1 MQALNLRPELVA
13 PQIQSAEPRTS
24 QGVSRSSQDESSF
37 EVALRKAQKE
47 LDESSSSDKKVESE
61 QKTTQPTTE
70 GKNETNSH
78 EKEQNLVAKE
88 DLHSESVL
96 DLDVKN
102 LLENQELAS
111 EVKLG
116 DFTIEFEDLLA
127 KSEEISEDVILQDVV
142 SEEIISFSKNVEEI
156 LPINLDAEKIDLK
169 DLVLE
174 NSSENEKTDSV
185 IIDSE
190 LVAESEKEI
199 SKDEDFSEDLLM
211 SVLNGQNE
219 NSKAVEM
226 QTLPQDEVSNEIS
239 LDFSKTE
246 KVGEKKNQPIISVI
260 DERTV
265 SAEAKEQ
272 GNFVTSITQT
282 SDNSAQMSMN
292 LSPNAQQNIQF
303 EGMVNQTSTQSSN
316 FSAML
321 SSEIQNNAYEFVK
334 AGSMVLKDNNSG
346 TINLVLNPDE
356 LGNVKIQLELSDK
369 LIAGKIVV
377 ATKEAY
383 DAFKS
388 SMDALKE
395 AFNASGFETS
405 GFDLSWSGNSNENS
419 SNFDDSRNF
428 HGFAYERNLS
438 EYVEDSY
445 GMELVR
451 DTIAYGSSLV
461 NMMA

>member
-1 MQALNLRPELVA
+1 MQALNLRLESVA

-24 QGVSRSSQDESSF
+24 QGASSSSQDESSF

-47 LDESSSSDKKVESE
+47 LDESSSSDKKIESE
-61 QKTTQPTTE
+61 QKATQPTTE
-70 GKNETNSH
+70 GKNEENSQ
-78 EKEQNLVAKE
+78 EKEQKISVKENLF
-88 DLHSESVL
+88 SE
-96 DLDVKN
+96 
-102 LLENQELAS
+102 
-111 EVKLG
+111 
-116 DFTIEFEDLLA
+116 EDLLLSLENVTEVDEVMPNENLG
-127 KSEEISEDVILQDVV
+127 KFTVNLESYLINSEEGANLAENS
-142 SEEIISFSKNVEEI
+142 EEI
-156 LPINLDAEKIDLK
+156 LPMDLEIENMDLK
-169 DLVLE
+169 DLVLKTSPE
-174 NSSENEKTDSV
+174 NSKSESLVENL
-185 IIDSE
+185 E
-190 LVAESEKEI
+190 LV
-199 SKDEDFSEDLLM
+199 SKDEKELSLEKDKSQEDLFAMLT
-211 SVLNGQNE
+211 GQVE
-219 NSKAVEM
+219 TSKTTEV
-226 QTLPQDEVSNEIS
+226 QDLSNLAQEEVATEVSFE
-239 LDFSKTE
+239 FSKSE
-246 KVGEKKNQPIISVI
+246 NLDSKKKQPVISVI
-260 DERTV
+260 DERTSIDDASNSV
-265 SAEAKEQ
+265 FAKDQ

-292 LSPNAQQNIQF
+292 LTPNGQQNIQF
-303 EGMVNQTSTQSSN
+303 EGTVNTNLVQNSN

-356 LGNVKIQLELSDK
+356 LGSVKIQLELSDK

-388 SMDALKE
+388 SMDALKQ
-395 AFNASGFETS
+395 AFNTSGFETS
-405 GFDLSWSGNSNENS
+405 GFDLSWSGSSKENS